1 MATVTSIYRR
11 KPYAAIDPTSPANSH
26 SGRTVL
32 ITGST
37 SGIGL
42 ATAGAFIKASAAT
55 VIILGRREAVLSDAL
70 EKLETSRPKGSVT
83 KILGRVCDITKQDDA
98 DRLWKELKQDGFEVD
113 ILILNAALATQVGV
127 LLEGTE
133 ATWKLFE
140 TNVLANLRMTERFL
154 AQGPRHGKVW
164 YHPRR
169 SVVALTFFK
178 GPAQRVHGGGSFK
191 PLPNH
196 GSVLSL
202 KRSNGK
208 SVATP
213 CR

>member
-1 MATVTSIYRR
+1 MATVTSTYRR
-11 KPYAAIDPTSPANSH
+11 KSYAAIDPTSPANSH

-83 KILGRVCDITKQDDA
+83 KILGHVCDITKQDDV
-98 DRLWKELKQDGFEVD
+98 DRLWKELKQDGVEVD

-133 ATWKLFE
+133 VTWKLFE
-140 TNVLANLRMTERFL
+140 TNVLANLRMSERFL
-154 AQGPRHGKVW
+154 AQGPHNGKV
-164 YHPRR
+164 
-169 SVVALTFFK
+169 
-178 GPAQRVHGGGSFK
+178 
-191 PLPNH
+191 
-196 GSVLSL
+196 
-202 KRSNGK
+202 
-208 SVATP
+208 
-213 CR
+213 